1 MTEQKSGSIINTT
14 SVAGLMGSPGVSP
27 YVTSKHGVIG
37 LTRTAAL
44 KAAGNQVRV
53 NSIHPSP
60 VEGRMMTSLEEGMN
74 PGKGEEVHKQQTAA
88 IPLQRY
94 GETSDIANLVVFLAS
109 DESKFITGSQY
120 RVDGG
125 MGAS

>member
-1 MTEQKSGSIINTT
+1 
-14 SVAGLMGSPGVSP
+14 
-27 YVTSKHGVIG
+27 
-37 LTRTAAL
+37 
-44 KAAGNQVRV
+44 
-53 NSIHPSP
+53 
-60 VEGRMMTSLEEGMN
+60 MMTSLEEGMN